1 MKGAKDGRSFSS
13 NHLQAVSS
21 FLQKYMP
28 MTTVINIAAWVLLA
42 LAGIVILGIALLAII
57 TTVVNFSRC
66 YRFRGHDGE

>member
-1 MKGAKDGRSFSS
+1 MGSQPRDRMLDSQNRVGGIT
-13 NHLQAVSS
+13 
-21 FLQKYMP
+21 

-42 LAGIVILGIALLAII
+42 LAGIVIVGIALLAII